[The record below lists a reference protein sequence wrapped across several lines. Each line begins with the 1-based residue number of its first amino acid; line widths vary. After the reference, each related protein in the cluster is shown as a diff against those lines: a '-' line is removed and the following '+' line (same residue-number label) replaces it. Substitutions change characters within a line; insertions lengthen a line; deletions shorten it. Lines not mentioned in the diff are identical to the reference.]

1 MGEVLRTHIIFSA
14 FGRASNFALLKSL
27 QSFSDFDV
35 ICLTSRKYKKSWDNY
50 GIGTYSTFL
59 NPMSFF
65 SKFVRFLIRRINWM
79 PFSIVLRKIV
89 FSNCYLRNLLV
100 VPHNLRHFL
109 SLEVL
114 RKINPEDY
122 VFLVDSRDLIFQESP
137 SKISK
142 RLIKLNKI
150 QLFDEGD
157 YYFQNGVRQDFLYSH
172 ANRDWLRQLL
182 NANKEF
188 DSFELKSVVI
198 NSGCISGKAKD
209 LKKLLIETTN
219 LISKSNFGI
228 AALLDQAALNAVAY
242 QSSRLNKMV
251 NINKNGGLVLNMCGI
266 VNGPVTLLNGKI
278 KHNNVTIPI
287 VHQFDRFGHYSLEA
301 GLVLNRREYRIQQG

>member
-14 FGRASNFALLKSL
+14 FGPASNFALLKSL

-35 ICLTSRKYKKSWDNY
+35 ICITSRKYKKSWDNY

-65 SKFVRFLIRRINWM
+65 SKFVRFLIRRINWV
-79 PFSIVLRKIV
+79 PFRIVMRKIV
-89 FSNCYLRNLLV
+89 FSNYYLRNLLV
-100 VPHNLRHFL
+100 VPHNLRHFI

-209 LKKLLIETTN
+209 LKRLLIETTD

-242 QSSRLNKMV
+242 QSSRLNKIV
-251 NINKNGGLVLNMCGI
+251 NINKNGRLVLNMCGI

>member
-1 MGEVLRTHIIFSA
+1 MGAVLRTYIIFSA
-14 FGRASNFALLKSL
+14 FGRASDFALLKSL

-35 ICLTSRKYKKSWDNY
+35 ICLTSRKYKQSWDNY
-50 GIGTYSTFL
+50 GIGTYPTFL

-65 SKFVRFLIRRINWM
+65 SKSVRFLIRKINWA
-79 PFSIVLRKIV
+79 PFNIVLRNIV
-89 FSNCYLRNLLV
+89 FSNCCLRNLLV

-122 VFLVDSRDLIFQESP
+122 VFLVDSRDLIFQEPP

-142 RLIKLNKI
+142 RLIKSNKI
-150 QLFDEGD
+150 QLFEEGD
-157 YYFQNGVRQDFLYSH
+157 YYFQNGANQDFLSSI

-188 DSFELKSVVI
+188 DGFELKSVVI

-209 LKKLLIETTN
+209 LEKLLTETTK

-242 QSSRLNKMV
+242 QSSRLKKLV
-251 NINKNGGLVLNMCGI
+251 HINKNGEIVLNMCGI
-266 VNGPVTLLNGKI
+266 VKGRVTLLDGKI
-278 KHNNVTIPI
+278 NQDNTITPI
-287 VHQFDRFGHYSLEA
+287 VHQFDRFGDYSSEE
-301 GLVLNRREYRIQQG
+301 GLVLNRRKYIVQKD

>member
-1 MGEVLRTHIIFSA
+1 MGAVLRTHIIFSA
-14 FGRASNFALLKSL
+14 FGRASDFALLKSL
-27 QSFSDFDV
+27 QSFSDFDL
-35 ICLTSRKYKKSWDNY
+35 ICLTSRKYKQSWDNC
-50 GIGTYSTFL
+50 GIGTYSIFL

-65 SKFVRFLIRRINWM
+65 SKFVRFLIRKINWTL
-79 PFSIVLRKIV
+79 FSIVLRNII
-89 FSNCYLRNLLV
+89 FGNCYLRNLLV

-157 YYFQNGVRQDFLYSH
+157 YYFKNGASQDFLSSH
-172 ANRDWLRQLL
+172 ANRHWLRQLL

-188 DSFELKSVVI
+188 DSFELKSVII
-198 NSGCISGKAKD
+198 NAGCISGKAKD
-209 LKKLLIETTN
+209 LEKLLIETTD

-228 AALLDQAALNAVAY
+228 AALLDQAALNVVAH
-242 QSSRLNKMV
+242 QSSRLKKLV
-251 NINKNGGLVLNMCGI
+251 HINKNGGLVLNMCGI
-266 VNGPVTLLNGKI
+266 VKGPVAILNGKI
-278 KHNNVTIPI
+278 THNNVITPI
-287 VHQFDRFGHYSLEA
+287 VHQFDRFGYYSLEE
-301 GLVLNRREYRIQQG
+301 GLVLNRRKYRVQQD